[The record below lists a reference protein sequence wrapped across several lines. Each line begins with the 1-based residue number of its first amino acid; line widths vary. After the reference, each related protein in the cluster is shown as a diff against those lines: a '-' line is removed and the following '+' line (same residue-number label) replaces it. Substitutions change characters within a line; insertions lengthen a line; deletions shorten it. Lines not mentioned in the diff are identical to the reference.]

1 MRPMSSGGFTEDDQA
16 RIAEE
21 VLGRVGAKRTGLGFS
36 GGGGGA
42 QPAKGNASSSS
53 SGWFEQHTQSAA
65 REEYVGNET
74 RDTTAGPFAW
84 DGGQR
89 GKAKGDARKK
99 DDRGVTR
106 IAPSR
111 EADGPAEREFPMV
124 RERDIERSRGRRDE
138 KSRKRSRSR
147 SRGRRSRS
155 RSRSRER
162 RRERQRERERQRG
175 RAKEWERD
183 RDRERERERERERDR
198 ERNRRSRRS
207 KSPPSTRFRD
217 GARKPQRGNETGRK
231 ATGAITTA
239 EQAKAAVKR
248 RLRQVVASDATLKSG
263 AKATTGGGT
272 SWERPEM
279 STASEFFQSD
289 EVASKGGVASVASE
303 YEARLAE
310 ILAVEN
316 EEVMCLGDKAQ
327 PVAGAGSTSSS
338 ALEQKHH
345 DAIFAPTGAVSQPIT
360 SVPAATPAAGIRSVG
375 AIGAAGRARLALTG
389 KLGKESTAKPKSTP
403 SSAGQSI
410 KRAEEH
416 SQPRRDDSD
425 QPLFKTLRV
434 CIYHSHDTPSPHFF
448 HVSISPH
455 VVISMEKCIRRS
467 GGNVYCLHSI
477 TEPRAAISTK
487 ITTFDEICSLYHR
500 VIRTFLFFSRQTGES
515 VEACYTADDK
525 WYGAIVLQVIHGG
538 FEIAR

>member
-1 MRPMSSGGFTEDDQA
+1 MNSGGFTEDDQA

-36 GGGGGA
+36 GGDGSS

-53 SGWFEQHTQSAA
+53 SGWFEQHAQSAA

-74 RDTTAGPFAW
+74 HDTTAGPFAW

-89 GKAKGDARKK
+89 GKAKGDARKQ
-99 DDRGVTR
+99 DDRGGNR
-106 IAPSR
+106 NAPSL
-111 EADGPAEREFPMV
+111 EADRPAERAFPMV
-124 RERDIERSRGRRDE
+124 RERDIERSRGRRGE
-138 KSRKRSRSR
+138 KSRKSSRSR
-147 SRGRRSRS
+147 SRERRSRS

-162 RRERQRERERQRG
+162 RRERQRERDRQRG
-175 RAKEWERD
+175 REKERDRAREREWERD
-183 RDRERERERERERDR
+183 RDRDRNRERY
-198 ERNRRSRRS
+198 RRSRRS
-207 KSPPSTRFRD
+207 KSPTVTGFRD
-217 GARKPQRGNETGRK
+217 AERKHRGGETGK
-231 ATGAITTA
+231 KPTGAIATA

-263 AKATTGGGT
+263 AKATAGGGT

-289 EVASKGGVASVASE
+289 EIASKGGVASVASE

-316 EEVMCLGDKAQ
+316 EEVMCLGDQVQ
-327 PVAGAGSTSSS
+327 PVAGAGNTSSS

-345 DAIFAPTGAVSQPIT
+345 DAIFAPTGAVSQPKA
-360 SVPAATPAAGIRSVG
+360 SVPAATPTPGIRSVG
-375 AIGAAGRARLALTG
+375 TIGAAGRARLALTG

-403 SSAGQSI
+403 TSGKQAV
-410 KRAEEH
+410 KRTEER

-434 CIYHSHDTPSPHFF
+434 CNSLRYMKSNSFF
-448 HVSISPH
+448 QVSISPH
-455 VVISMEKCIRRS
+455 VVISTETCIHLMAAAA
-467 GGNVYCLHSI
+467 YCFDSI
-477 TEPRAAISTK
+477 TQPRAVISTQN
-487 ITTFDEICSLYHR
+487 TTFHEICKFYHHM
-500 VIRTFLFFSRQTGES
+500 I
-515 VEACYTADDK
+515 
-525 WYGAIVLQVIHGG
+525 
-538 FEIAR
+538 